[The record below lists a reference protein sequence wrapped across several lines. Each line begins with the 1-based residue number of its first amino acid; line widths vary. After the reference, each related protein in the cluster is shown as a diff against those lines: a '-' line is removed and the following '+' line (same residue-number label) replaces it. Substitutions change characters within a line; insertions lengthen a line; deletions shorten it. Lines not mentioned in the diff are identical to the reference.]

1 MQLAAKSYASPDHI
15 AVQMNRARRMT
26 GEQVHHLRSYLV
38 AELIVLASLGEIAIL
53 GLKAHNTLVALLALI
68 PLVANLPRLRDL
80 FLDVFTKECD
90 AVNTAGSPVPNPREA
105 LLWPQGRHQLTWPNA
120 FASGDR
126 ELYAD
131 DGALSNALQTMPTGT
146 YFVAHRTHLLVSVAP
161 ALKNVD
167 ENGVR
172 LSRVRVSDLAFG
184 SIMHRMF
191 RGNDRSAITSEYGVS
206 LMMNTIRGDALAT
219 LAMVGRGVN
228 FVRSVLQTVT
238 AKQSRPS
245 SHVRV
250 NDPPLY
256 VPGEPVDQTTAPRQ
270 NNYPPS
276 YIPSTPVDQATT
288 ARQNSVSERELTL
301 RA

>member
-1 MQLAAKSYASPDHI
+1 MQLAAKSYASPDHV
-15 AVQMNRARRMT
+15 AVEMNRARRMT

-80 FLDVFTKECD
+80 FLDVFAKECD
-90 AVNTAGSPVPNPREA
+90 AVNTAGTSVTNQREG

-146 YFVAHRTHLLVSVAP
+146 YFVAHRTRLLVSVAP
-161 ALKNVD
+161 AVKNVD

-172 LSRVRVSDLAFG
+172 LSRVHVSDLAFG
-184 SIMHRMF
+184 SVMHRLF
-191 RGNDRSAITSEYGVS
+191 RNSHRAAPNPGYGMALV
-206 LMMNTIRGDALAT
+206 MNTIRGDALAT
-219 LAMVGRGVN
+219 LAMVSRGVN
-228 FVRSVLQTVT
+228 FVRSRLQTVT
-238 AKQSRPS
+238 AKQSRTS
-245 SHVRV
+245 KHIRED
-250 NDPPLY
+250 DPPLY
-256 VPGEPVDQTTAPRQ
+256 VPEGPVDRATPPRQ

-276 YIPSTPVDQATT
+276 YIPGVPVDQATA
-288 ARQNSVSERELTL
+288 ARRNSVSERELTL